1 MNQKR
6 KFTPGFKKEAVA
18 LVLEQNYSIA
28 RAATSLGI
36 SAKTLRSWV
45 AVARQRHDSPL
56 SEDEQAELRRL
67 RRENK
72 ELRIEKEILKKAS
85 AFFAKHMS

>member
-6 KFTPGFKKEAVA
+6 KFTSGLKKEAVA
-18 LVLEQNYSIA
+18 HAMEQNYSIA

-45 AVARQRHDSPL
+45 GIARQRHESPL

-67 RRENK
+67 QKENK
-72 ELRIEKEILKKAS
+72 ELRIEREILKKVS
-85 AFFAKHMS
+85 ACFAKHMS